1 VPDAVVIGAGPNGL
15 VAANMLASAG
25 WDVLVLEA
33 QPAAGGAV
41 GTAELTGEPG
51 FRHDWCSAFYPFAV
65 ASPAMQA
72 MELERYGV
80 KWRRSP
86 LVVAHPTLDGT
97 CVSLS
102 QDIDETAASFDA
114 FARGDGDAWREVYA
128 RWQKIRDPLIDAL
141 FGSPFPPLRAGFR
154 LAAALNREL
163 PRFARFGLLPVRR
176 FAEEEFHGDG
186 ATRMLA
192 GNALHADLTPE
203 MPAGAVFGWLLCCV
217 GQEQGWPVPEGG
229 AGEIAAALVRRL
241 EAHGGKLT
249 TNARV
254 AEVLVRG
261 GRAVGVRT
269 EDGREIDARRAVI
282 ATVPAPRLLLEM
294 VPREALPG
302 TVLRDLHRRFQHDS
316 ATVKVDWAL
325 DGPIP
330 WSHPDARRAGTLHIA
345 EGIDA
350 LTVHAGELSRHLIPS
365 RPFLLFGQYSMLDE
379 TRAPAGAETAWAYT
393 HTPQQ
398 PHGDAGPDGLT
409 GSWDERE
416 TELFVERIEMQIE
429 ELAPG
434 FKSLIRK
441 RHVLTPRTFPLHDE
455 NLVNGALNGGTAQL
469 HQQLVFR
476 PYTGS
481 GRPET
486 PIKALYLGGASAHP
500 GGGVHGSPGANAAR
514 AALKPWRRRRS
525 F

>member
-15 VAANMLASAG
+15 VAANVLASAG

-33 QPAAGGAV
+33 QPVAGGAV
-41 GTAELTGEPG
+41 GTTDLTGEPG
-51 FRHDWCSAFYPFAV
+51 FRHDWCSAFYPLSV
-65 ASPAMQA
+65 TSPAMQA

-102 QDIDETAASFDA
+102 QDVDETAASFEA
-114 FARGDGDAWREVYA
+114 FAPGDGDAWRDVYA
-128 RWQKIRDPLIDAL
+128 RWQRIRDPLVDAL
-141 FGSPFPPLRAGFR
+141 FGAPFPPLRAGAR
-154 LAAALNREL
+154 LAAALGRDL

-176 FAEEEFHGDG
+176 FAEEEFEGDG
-186 ATRMLA
+186 AARMLA

-203 MPAGAVFGWLLCCV
+203 SPAGAVFGWLLCCI
-217 GQEQGWPVPEGG
+217 GQERGWPVPEGG

-241 EAHGGKLT
+241 EAHGGKLLT
-249 TNARV
+249 GARV
-254 AEVLVRG
+254 DEVLIRR

-269 EDGREIDARRAVI
+269 NDGRDVPARRAVI
-282 ATVPAPRLLLEM
+282 ATVPAPRLFLEM
-294 VPREALPG
+294 IPRERLPPRLLDD
-302 TVLRDLHRRFQHDS
+302 LRRRFQHDS
-316 ATVKVDWAL
+316 ATLKVDWAL

-330 WSHPDARRAGTLHIA
+330 WAHPDARRAGTLHIA
-345 EGIDA
+345 EGVDA
-350 LTVHAGELSRHLIPS
+350 LTVHASELSRHLIPS
-365 RPFLLFGQYSMLDE
+365 RPFLIFGQYSMVDP

-416 TELFVERIEMQIE
+416 TELFVERIETQIE

-434 FKSLIRK
+434 FKRLIRK

-476 PYTGS
+476 PTTGL

-486 PIKALYLGGASAHP
+486 PIRGLYLGGASAHP
-500 GGGVHGSPGANAAR
+500 GGGVHGSCGANAAR
-514 AALKPWRRRRS
+514 AALKPWRALPI
-525 F
+525 

>member
-1 VPDAVVIGAGPNGL
+1 VPDAIVIGAGPNGL
-15 VAANMLASAG
+15 VAANVLASAG

-33 QPAAGGAV
+33 QPVAGGAV
-41 GTAELTGEPG
+41 GTAELTQEPG
-51 FRHDWCSAFYPFAV
+51 FRHDWCSAFYPLAV

-80 KWRRSP
+80 TWRRSP

-114 FARGDGDAWREVYA
+114 FAPGDGDAWRDVYA
-128 RWQKIRDPLIDAL
+128 RWQRIRDPFLGSL
-141 FGSPFPPLRAGFR
+141 FGSPFPPLRAGAR
-154 LAAALNREL
+154 LAAALGRDVG
-163 PRFARFGLLPVRR
+163 RFARFGLLPVRR
-176 FAEEEFHGDG
+176 FAEEEFLGDG
-186 ATRMLA
+186 AARMLA

-203 MPAGAVFGWLLCCV
+203 TSGGAVFGWLLCCV
-217 GQEQGWPVPEGG
+217 GQERGWPAPEGG
-229 AGEIAAALVRRL
+229 AGQLAAALVRRL
-241 EAHGGKLT
+241 EAHGGT
-249 TNARV
+249 VVTGTRV
-254 AEVLVRG
+254 DEVVVRG

-269 EDGREIDARRAVI
+269 NDGDEVPARRAVI
-282 ATVPAPRLLLEM
+282 ADVAAPRLFLEM
-294 VPREALPG
+294 VPRDELPSPM
-302 TVLRDLHRRFQHDS
+302 LRDLRRRFHHDS

-325 DGPIP
+325 DAAIP
-330 WSHPDARRAGTLHIA
+330 WAHPDARRAGTLHIA

-350 LTVHAGELSRHLIPS
+350 LTVHASELSRHLIPG
-365 RPFLLFGQYSMLDE
+365 RPFLLLGQYSMLDP

-398 PHGDAGPDGLT
+398 PRGDAGPDGLT

-416 TELFVERIEMQIE
+416 TELFVERIETQIE

-441 RHVLTPRTFPLHDE
+441 RHVLAPPTFSLHDE

-476 PYTGS
+476 PTTGL

-486 PIKALYLGGASAHP
+486 PIRGLYLGSASAHP
-500 GGGVHGSPGANAAR
+500 GGGVHGSCGANAAR
-514 AALKPWRRRRS
+514 AALKPWRRVIR
-525 F
+525 